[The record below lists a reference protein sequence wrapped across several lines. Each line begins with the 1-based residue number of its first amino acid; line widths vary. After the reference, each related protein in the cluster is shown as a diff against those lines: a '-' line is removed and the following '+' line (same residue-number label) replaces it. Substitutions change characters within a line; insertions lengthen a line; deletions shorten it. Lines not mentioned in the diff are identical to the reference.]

1 MEGLFKFVF
10 FLAVIVFC
18 IVIVALFLTLL
29 KVLLIF
35 YPDLHIMGMVIA
47 NY

>member
-10 FLAVIVFC
+10 FLAVVVFC
-18 IVIVALFLTLL
+18 VVIVTLFLALL

-35 YPDLHIMGMVIA
+35 YPDLHIVGMVIA